1 MPNYSQSIALAKLTV
16 GIALFLLLSPSVTL
30 AQHSEHDHDSHSP
43 QINTEDY
50 QAKLKLP
57 SQITP
62 NKSIPLTINIRS
74 KNNKPV
80 KKFDTFQT
88 KLMHLIIV
96 SDNLQFF
103 NHIHP
108 EYNKSKGSFTINT
121 IFPYA
126 GNYTL
131 FSDYKPQGKS
141 EQISV
146 LKAKVSGTIQPSIG
160 EIDFNTSK
168 EFEQTK
174 VNLKLANDQ
183 IKSGE
188 KTTLIFELKDQNNQ
202 PIKDLKPYLG
212 ERGHLVIIRDSKNL
226 TKSDYI
232 HVHPIKNKSNN
243 ELQFMTTFPQ
253 SGKYKIWG
261 QFSRNGKVITADFW
275 LNVK

>member
-1 MPNYSQSIALAKLTV
+1 MPNYCKNIA
-16 GIALFLLLSPSVTL
+16 IALFLLLSPSVTL
-30 AQHSEHDHDSHSP
+30 AQHSEHDHNSP
-43 QINTEDY
+43 PLQTNTEDY

-62 NKSIPLTINIRS
+62 NKSIPLTINIQT
-74 KNNKPV
+74 KNNKAV
-80 KKFDTFQT
+80 KKFETFQT

-108 EYNKSKGSFTINT
+108 EYNKSNGNFTIKT

-146 LKAKVSGTIQPSIG
+146 LKTQVSGTIQSYVG
-160 EIDFNTSK
+160 EIDFKTTK
-168 EFEQTK
+168 EFGETK
-174 VNLKLANDQ
+174 VDLKLANTE

-188 KTTLIFELKDQNNQ
+188 KTTLIFDLKDQTNQ

-212 ERGHLVIIRDSKNL
+212 ERGHLVIIRDGKNL

-232 HVHPIKNKSNN
+232 HGHAIKNQSNSQI
-243 ELQFMTTFPQ
+243 QFITNFPQ

-261 QFSRNGKVITADFW
+261 QFNRNGKVITADFW
-275 LNVK
+275 LNVN